1 MASDSWP
8 ALDWPAWR
16 ETAIGLQLRCQI
28 VGKVRLALTPWLNHS
43 WHVPFYLTARGWTT
57 SAIPCG
63 NRILQIDFDLID
75 DRVIFAT
82 SDGETRSIALTAGS
96 IADFHAATIA
106 ALTALGADP
115 TFDGMPSEMPDAVAF
130 ADDHAPRPYDADAA
144 RDFWRAL
151 IQVRRVFYTFRTG
164 FLGKASPIHL
174 FWGSFDLAATRF
186 SGRVAPRHPGG
197 MPGLPDDVTCEAYS
211 HEEASVGFW
220 PGSDA
225 FPHAAFY
232 AYAYPSPDGYA
243 AATVEPAGAAWN
255 ADLGEFIL
263 PYDAVRSA
271 ADPDAAL
278 LAFCQSTY
286 DAAAD
291 LANWDRARLECP
303 IGRPRIPRVVEQQ
316 EQQQQ

>member
-1 MASDSWP
+1 MAASADWP
-8 ALDWPAWR
+8 VLDWSNWR

-63 NRILQIDFDLID
+63 NRILQIDFDLIGD
-75 DRVIFAT
+75 AVTFAT
-82 SDGETRSIALTAGS
+82 SDGGMRSIALAAGT
-96 IADFHAATIA
+96 IADFHAEVVA
-106 ALTALGADP
+106 ALDALGAASG
-115 TFDGMPSEMPDAVAF
+115 FDGSPSEMPGYPPF
-130 ADDHAPRPYDADAA
+130 ADDHERRAYDADAV

-151 IQVRRVFYTFRTG
+151 IQVRRVFYQFRTG

-197 MPGLPDDVTCEAYS
+197 MPGLPDDVACEAYS
-211 HEEASVGFW
+211 HEEASIGFW

-232 AYAYPSPDGYA
+232 AYAYP
-243 AATVEPAGAAWN
+243 EPAGFKDAPVRPAAAGWN
-255 ADLGEFIL
+255 AILGEFVL
-263 PYDAVRSA
+263 PYEAMRTA

-278 LAFCQSTY
+278 MDFFQSTY
-286 DAAAD
+286 EAAAD
-291 LANWDRARLECP
+291 LAHWPRAELE
-303 IGRPRIPRVVEQQ
+303 RS
-316 EQQQQ
+316 

>member
-1 MASDSWP
+1 MTQHDWP
-8 ALDWPAWR
+8 TLDWAAWR
-16 ETAIGLQLRCQI
+16 ETAIGLQLRAQI

-63 NRILQIDFDLID
+63 SRILQIDFDLVAD
-75 DRVIFAT
+75 QLVFAT
-82 SDGETRSIALTAGS
+82 SDGETRSVALKAGT
-96 IADFHAATIA
+96 IADFHRAVTA
-106 ALTALGADP
+106 ALNELGAESN
-115 TFDGMPSEMPDAVAF
+115 FDGSPSEMPGYPPF
-130 ADDHAPRPYDADAA
+130 AEDHTERPHDADAV

-151 IQVRRVFYTFRTG
+151 IQVRRVFYQFRTG

-186 SGRVAPRHPGG
+186 SGRVAPKHPGG
-197 MPGLPDDVTCEAYS
+197 MPGLPDDVACEAYS

-220 PGSDA
+220 AGSDA

-232 AYAYPSPDGYA
+232 AYAYPEPPGYA
-243 AATVEPAGAAWN
+243 EAPVAPDQAAWN
-255 ADLGEFIL
+255 PELREFIL
-263 PYDAVRSA
+263 PYAEVRA
-271 ADPDAAL
+271 APDPDAAL

-291 LANWDRARLECP
+291 LANWDRAALECP
-303 IGRPRIPRVVEQQ
+303 IGRPRVPRQI
-316 EQQQQ
+316 